1 MNEYQTFKVENQ
13 TFKIKLGTFK
23 WVVLAKIEDQ
33 WEIIRKSKTYRS
45 ARDAK
50 YYYEINCM
58 KPETLVVNIEDLNSI
73 GKNGKTLLVDLAVF
87 N

>member
-1 MNEYQTFKVENQ
+1 MNEHKTFTVENQ

-23 WVVLAKIEDQ
+23 WVVLAKVEDE
-33 WEIIRKSKTYRS
+33 WEIIRKSKTYKS

-50 YYYEINCM
+50 YYYELGCM
-58 KPETLVVNIEDLNSI
+58 NPQTLV
-73 GKNGKTLLVDLAVF
+73 VDLAVF